1 MPLQDFVNVVI
12 STQANRATGPGF
24 GIPLILSH
32 SATWTERVRSYSSL
46 SAVAVDFATTTPEY
60 LMAAA
65 IFSQDPSPPKI
76 KIGRCANK
84 PTPRWAA
91 TPVAVDGATYKG
103 TLVGTDRVEHP
114 VTYVAGTM
122 LDLPFTGQTVNFTA
136 GLTVTGGSSGAKA
149 IILSIQADAG
159 ATGTIRVVGVRGTF
173 TNGEALSDTGGGNG
187 TLGTQAAVT
196 GVAASVPEIV
206 NGLRSKLDALGLGVT
221 NSDQTTYL
229 RILSNT
235 AGAFFSFYVDDER
248 KLGLAMDQADPGL
261 AADLDEILKE
271 DKDWWLILEPF
282 PSAATVAAI
291 AAWAEANER
300 YYLTVT
306 QDSEVIQHVPTSAT
320 DVMGALK
327 TSGYMRTGPLYKRLA
342 HKFADAAWAGA
353 VLPLVSGSE
362 EWGKKTLAGIDADNL
377 TDTQIAN
384 VKGKN
389 GNVYTTVAGINVTQ
403 DGHSSSGEWIDVV
416 RFRDW
421 LASDMQLRIFGHM
434 ASVPKIPFT
443 DPGIAMIQADV
454 LASLKT
460 GVDVGGL
467 SGDPD
472 DAPTCTVPR
481 ARDVSAASRAARTLT
496 GVQWTARLAGAIVA
510 VDPLNGILVV

>member
-12 STQANRATGPGF
+12 TTQANRATGPGF

-32 SATWTERVRSYSSL
+32 SATWTERVRTYSSL
-46 SAVAVDFATTTPEY
+46 SAVALDFAATTPEY

-65 IFSQDPSPPKI
+65 IFSQNPSPPKI
-76 KIGRCANK
+76 KIGRCAFK
-84 PTPRWAA
+84 PTERWAV
-91 TPVAVDGATYKG
+91 TPVAVDAATYKA
-103 TLVGTDRVEHP
+103 TVIGTDRVEHP
-114 VTYVAGTM
+114 VSYVAGTM

-159 ATGTIRVVGVRGTF
+159 ATGTIRVVGIRGTF
-173 TNGEALSDTGGGNG
+173 TNGEALSDTGSGNG
-187 TLGTQAAVT
+187 TLGTQAAVVT
-196 GVAASVPEIV
+196 AATVPEIV
-206 NGLRSKLDALGLGVT
+206 NGLRSKIDALGLGIT

-229 RILSNT
+229 RVLSNT
-235 AGAFFSFYVDDER
+235 AGAFFSLYVDDER
-248 KLGLAMDQADPGL
+248 KLGLAMDHADPGM

-271 DKDWWLILEPF
+271 DKDWWLAVEPF
-282 PSAATVAAI
+282 PSAATVEAI

-306 QDSEVIQHVPTSAT
+306 QDSEAIQHVPTSAT
-320 DVMGALK
+320 DVMGAVK
-327 TSGYMRTGPLYKRLA
+327 TSGYMRTGTLYKRKA
-342 HKFADAAWAGA
+342 HQFADAAWAGA

-362 EWGKKTLAGIDADNL
+362 EWGKKTLAGIDADTL

-389 GNVYTTVAGINVTQ
+389 GNIYTTVAGIDVTQ
-403 DGHSSSGEWIDVV
+403 DGHSASGEWIDVV

-421 LASDMQLRIFGHM
+421 LASDMSIRIFGHM
-434 ASVPKIPFT
+434 AAVPKIPFT
-443 DPGIAMIQADV
+443 DPGIALIQADV

-472 DAPTCTVPR
+472 DAPACTVPR
-481 ARDVSAASRAARTLT
+481 ARDVSPADRAARTLT